1 MKPSSSEL
9 AMAADGAYA
18 LIKPGVRGHGERE
31 TVILNGQEYAV
42 REHVN
47 SKVTGYQGTIYQRL
61 DTGQV
66 VVAHRGTEADKK
78 DIATDAAMVA
88 FRLNTQAPEA
98 IALTARAM
106 SLARSSHAD
115 YGAPGD
121 VIVTGHSLGGA
132 LTQITAHHFDLKGE
146 TFNAYGAASLSRRIP
161 EGGNSVVNHVMAT
174 DPVSAA
180 SPHYGEVRIY
190 ARQNEI
196 DTLKAAGYESKLHPS
211 NFLLSQPVRRLGAP
225 AVSLESHKLGNFLGL
240 DSVLEDPQS
249 QARASLHREMIEDY
263 RGDVKQIRQVM
274 PFVMGSGLGVL
285 MHAFDELRGPL
296 PAGEPARRERE
307 EESRAK
313 PAQEVPSGPLK
324 PLNGPGHVGHPL
336 FIGALRGVHELDRQ
350 AGRVPDMQSEQL
362 AGALACRMHE
372 LGGKRIDHVVMSN
385 DAATTFAVQGQLSD
399 PAHLRASVPTVAA
412 MSTPLEQSGR
422 AIKAQAL
429 AQAAQQDQAQEQ
441 VRSAGRP
448 MIG

>member
-1 MKPSSSEL
+1 MKIDSSEL
-9 AMAADGAYA
+9 AYLSDGAYVN
-18 LIKPGVRGHGERE
+18 KNPGARSADEQEEV
-31 TVILNGQEYAV
+31 TVFGQKYVVWEFVDSA
-42 REHVN
+42 R
-47 SKVTGYQGTIYQRL
+47 SGYQGTIYQRV

-66 VVAHRGTEADKK
+66 VVAHRGTEAVGADVG
-78 DIATDAAMVA
+78 TDVAMVA
-88 FRLNTQAPEA
+88 ARVNIQAPEA

-106 SLARSSHAD
+106 ELAKTHNAAR
-115 YGAPGD
+115 GTPVD

-161 EGGNSVVNHVMAT
+161 EGGSSVINHVMAT

-180 SPHYGEVRIY
+180 SPHYGEVRVY
-190 ARQNEI
+190 AKQNEI
-196 DTLKAAGYESKLHPS
+196 DTLKAAGYESKMHPG
-211 NFLLSQPVRRLGAP
+211 NFMLPQPVRRLGAP
-225 AVSLESHKLGNFLGL
+225 ALSLDSHKLGNFLGL

-249 QARASLHREMIEDY
+249 QALASSHRDMIEDY
-263 RGDVKQIRQVM
+263 RGDVKQIRQVV

-285 MHAFDELRGPL
+285 KHVFDEVRGPL
-296 PAGEPARRERE
+296 PAGEPARRE

-336 FIGALRGVHELDRQ
+336 FIGALRGVHELDQQ
-350 AGRVPDMQSEQL
+350 AGRVPDVQSEQL

-412 MSTPLEQSGR
+412 MNTPLEQSGR
-422 AIKAQAL
+422 EIESQAL

-441 VRSAGRP
+441 VRNAGRT